1 MWSKLSVDMKNL
13 EVKKV
18 AMDPDLYD
26 LGGRALIA
34 QYMIKNVPPT
44 CDPLGNE
51 NRLVFCTTVFAG
63 TKLTTAHR
71 MSVGGKSPLTGGI
84 KESNVGG
91 FAARQMANHGIKMI
105 EVLDVPEQ
113 DGLWLLHIDSEGKVT
128 LKDASSFKGVN
139 NYDFVDAIKEEYGD
153 NVATIS
159 IGSAGERLYKNASI
173 QVSEF
178 KSGHPSRA
186 AARGGIGAIMG
197 SKGLKAIVIE
207 EPIEKYKTEYADKE
221 KFDEL
226 CLKLNK
232 MAAAGASKDPF
243 SKIGTIST
251 IEVTGANGILPVDN
265 FSGKLF
271 KDYQEVGANKF
282 MTNLAERGGRNKL
295 TCQPG
300 CVVQCS
306 NCYNDKDGNYLTSG
320 LEYETV
326 ALFGPNCHISDLD
339 AIAMMDKLC
348 DDMGVDTIETANAVA
363 VCMESGKIPW
373 GDSEAV
379 IGLLNE
385 LKDGTEFGNILGQ
398 GCEAV
403 GKHLGCARIPV
414 VKHQAL
420 AGYEPRN
427 TKGTG
432 ITYATSPMGADH
444 TAGLTMG
451 RAFDDAGRSAQAYVS
466 NKLQVAMAFAD
477 SMMCIFAFSHIVP
490 GLPLLGEMMGAL
502 YGGDS
507 SYSRVTGMGVKTLLT
522 ERAFNKMAGMTKED
536 DRLPEFFYNER
547 SDATGSKFDINDVEL
562 DLIFDF

>member
-1 MWSKLSVDMKNL
+1 MWSKLTVDMKNL
-13 EVKKV
+13 DVKKDS
-18 AMDPDLYD
+18 MDQELYD

-113 DGLWLLHIDSEGKVT
+113 DGLWLLHIDPQGKVT

>member
-1 MWSKLSVDMKNL
+1 MWSKLTVNMKNL
-13 EVKKV
+13 DVTKV
-18 AMDPDLYD
+18 AMDSDLYD
-26 LGGRALIA
+26 LGGRGLIA
-34 QYMIKNVPPT
+34 QYMIKNVPPK
-44 CDPLGNE
+44 CAPLGNE
-51 NRLVFCTTVFAG
+51 NRLILSTTVFAG

-71 MSVGGKSPLTGGI
+71 LSVGGKSPLTGGI

-91 FAARQMANHGIKMI
+91 LAAHQMADHGIKMI
-105 EVLDVPEQ
+105 EVLDIPEK
-113 DGLWLLHIDSEGKVT
+113 DGLWILHIDSKGGAT
-128 LKDASSFKGVN
+128 LEDASSYKGVN
-139 NYDFVDAIKEEYGD
+139 NYDFVDRMKEKYGD
-153 NVATIS
+153 DIATLS

-178 KSGHPSRA
+178 KSGHPSRS

-207 EPIEKYKTEYADKE
+207 KPLEKYKTEYADEE
-221 KFDEL
+221 KFNEI

-232 MAAAGASKDPF
+232 MAAAGATNDPF
-243 SKIGTIST
+243 SNIGTIST
-251 IEVTGANGILPVDN
+251 IQITGENGALPVDN
-265 FSGKLF
+265 FSGKLY
-271 KDYQEVGANKF
+271 KDYKEVGSNKF
-282 MTNLAERGGRNKL
+282 MTNLAERGGKNKL

-300 CVVQCS
+300 CVIHCS

-339 AIAMMDKLC
+339 AIAMMDRLC
-348 DDMGVDTIETANAVA
+348 DDMGVDTIETANAIA
-363 VCMESGKIPW
+363 VCMETGKIPW
-373 GDSEAV
+373 GDSKAV

-385 LKDGTEFGNILGQ
+385 LKDGTEFGNIIGQ

-403 GKHLGCARIPV
+403 GKHLGCKRIPV

-451 RAFDDAGRSAQAYVS
+451 RAFDDAGRTAQAYVS

-477 SMMCIFAFSHIVP
+477 SMMCIFAFAHMVP
-490 GLPLLGEMMGAL
+490 GLPLLGELMGAL

-507 SYSRVTGMGVKTLLT
+507 SFSRVTGMGVKTLLT
-522 ERAFNKMAGMTKED
+522 ERAYNKMAGMTPAD

-547 SDATGSKFDINDVEL
+547 SVATGSKFDINDIEL
-562 DLIFDF
+562 EVLFDF